1 MKKQIAGLSAL
12 IIVSLVGCVIRTEH
26 KIDAHITLDIRH
38 VQEQAEDVLDFIEGK
53 TDALPGFEEDK
64 PTSWLYRSLEFF
76 NPIETVYAAEMKT
89 DSDRVKQIATELRK
103 NNAAVAKLVSSGC
116 FGESNR
122 GYVELQDCDGLK
134 DAAAK
139 NEAQQLLASEN
150 NARKALYTEIARLN
164 KEEGLSVTAVEQIYA
179 AQRLKRGATGERYQL
194 PAAGEIFNEI
204 KASDLGKKLGAACT
218 PGAWVTIP

>member
-1 MKKQIAGLSAL
+1 MNRRMIGLNAL
-12 IIVSLVGCVIRTEH
+12 VVALLVGCVIRTEH

-53 TDALPGFEEDK
+53 TDALPGFEEEK
-64 PTSWLYRSLEFF
+64 ATSWLQRSLDFL
-76 NPIETVYAAEMKT
+76 NPIEVVHAAEMKT
-89 DSDRVKQIATELRK
+89 DSAKVKQIATELRK
-103 NNAAVAKLVSSGC
+103 NNAAVSKLVASGC

-122 GYVELQDCDGLK
+122 GYVELQDCDDFN

-150 NARKALYTEIARLN
+150 QARKALYNEIARLN
-164 KEEGLSVTAVEQIYA
+164 KDDGLSVSAVEQIYA
-179 AQRLKRGATGERYQL
+179 AQRLKRGAPGERYQL
-194 PAAGEIFNEI
+194 PAAGELFDEI
-204 KASDLGKKLGAACT
+204 KGSALGKKLGAACA